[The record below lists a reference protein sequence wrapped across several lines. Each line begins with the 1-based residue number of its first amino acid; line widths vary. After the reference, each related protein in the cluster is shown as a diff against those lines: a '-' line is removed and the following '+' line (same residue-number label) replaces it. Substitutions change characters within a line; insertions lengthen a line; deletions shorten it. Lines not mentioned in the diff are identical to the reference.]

1 MIEVLEKKAN
11 KESIKNIL
19 ERKLNK
25 SDFESMLSKKADI
38 VKLLNLIHIFRLIYR
53 T

>member
-1 MIEVLEKKAN
+1 MIDALDRKAN

-25 SDFESMLSKKADI
+25 SDYESLLSKKADI
-38 VKLLNLIHIFRLIYR
+38 VKNY
-53 T
+53 